1 VRADVADLVALVRVG
16 VQNARQHVLAVG
28 AEELGQRVLR
38 VHDLF
43 VEVRRLGVLE
53 GQVAAHHRVQ
63 HHARA
68 PDVRADAVVLL
79 AGNHFGRSV
88 AGRTTGCLQQLVFLV
103 HVTETE
109 VDNLECLVVVEQQ
122 VLGLEVTVAHAALV
136 QVLDARDQ
144 LLVELARLL
153 LLQTRVPHDVVEQL
167 AAVGVLH
174 DHEELLLGLDDLV
187 QLDDVVVAHLLQN
200 LYLTSYPL
208 NIFLVINL
216 IFFKNFNSYLHNT
229 KSLVF

>member
-1 VRADVADLVALVRVG
+1 VRPDVADLVPLLRVG

-28 AEELGQRVLR
+28 AQKLGQRVLR

-53 GQVAAHHRVQ
+53 GEVAAHHRVQ

-79 AGNHFGRSV
+79 AGNHFGCGI
-88 AGRTTGCLQQLVFLV
+88 AGRTTGRLQQLVFLV

-109 VDNLECLVVVEQQ
+109 VDNLERLVVVEQQ
-122 VLGLEVTVAHAALV
+122 VLRLEVTVAHAARV
-136 QVLDARDQ
+136 QVLDARNQ

-174 DHEELLLGLDDLV
+174 DHEELLLRLDDLV

-208 NIFLVINL
+208 NILLIINL
-216 IFFKNFNSYLHNT
+216 IFLKNLYSYLNT
-229 KSLVF
+229 IKV